1 MGEQFT
7 LQENGLIILE
17 GIHGLNERLTYDI
30 PRNKKT
36 KIYVS
41 ALTQLALDNH
51 NRISTSDSRL
61 IRRIVRDYQFR
72 GASAE
77 RTFGMWTS
85 VREGEKKFIFP
96 FQNDA
101 DILFNSATIYE
112 LAILK
117 KWISPL
123 LLKVSRDSEFNSDAQ
138 RILNF
143 LSYFLEGD
151 PEIIPENSII
161 REFIGLEE
169 FKL

>member
-1 MGEQFT
+1 M
-7 LQENGLIILE
+7 E

-30 PRNKKT
+30 PRNNKI
-36 KIYVS
+36 KIYLS
-41 ALTQLALDNH
+41 ALTQITLDNH

-77 RTFGMWTS
+77 RTFGMWSS

-96 FQNDA
+96 FQNDT
-101 DILFNSATIYE
+101 DILFNSAAIYE
-112 LAILK
+112 LSVLK
-117 KWISPL
+117 KWIIPL
-123 LLKVSRDSEFNSDAQ
+123 LQKVPYDSEFNSDAQ
-138 RILNF
+138 RILNL
-143 LSYFLEGD
+143 LSYFVEGD
-151 PEIIPENSII
+151 PEVVPEDSIL